1 MGCSSSCDSV
11 RFQVRAHVH
20 DGEASR
26 FAAQQ
31 LLQLV
36 PCLDLADGVGHHAA
50 ISLVQ
55 ELLRQPPGPGSYA
68 CGGDESLE
76 RAVVSAAKHVHAD
89 DRQLQ
94 QALLRCILVAHSQ
107 LLIMGSRLGLLFPFN
122 SPSTSSGFDR
132 SD

>member
-94 QALLRCILVAHSQ
+94 QALLEVHPGRAFPAVDHGQPPRPFVSLQ
-107 LLIMGSRLGLLFPFN
+107 L
-122 SPSTSSGFDR
+122 TFD
-132 SD
+132 